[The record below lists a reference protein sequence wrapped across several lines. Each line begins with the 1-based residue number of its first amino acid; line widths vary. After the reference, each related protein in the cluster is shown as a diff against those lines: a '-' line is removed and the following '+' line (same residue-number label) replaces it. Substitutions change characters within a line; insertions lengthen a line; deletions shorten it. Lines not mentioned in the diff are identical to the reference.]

1 MVVPGAGGGE
11 RSECFRGWSVS
22 LSRGKSWG
30 DGQWGPRH
38 RDVRVLDAAKLRVTN
53 GRNDEEHHV

>member
-11 RSECFRGWSVS
+11 RSECFRRWSVS
-22 LSRGKSWG
+22 LSCG

-53 GRNDEEHHV
+53 GRNDKEHHV